1 MQTNCCA
8 SRVRRPVPSAYL
20 QSALPRA
27 KEDTLQVVRKVTF
40 RRFVLLLLSLTSC
53 GSALA
58 NSQGKLH
65 GRVLDPLGAA
75 VPNAHVTLME
85 DSRQIAS
92 TTTNPEGLYEIA
104 VLDAGR
110 YIVHVEAP
118 GFEKQDSSPL
128 FVRAAETLNLDVSL
142 QIGSISQKI
151 VVSAT
156 GSETPDAQV
165 GASVSVID
173 HNQLEDLNKVDA
185 LEALRSVPG
194 IQVLQAGRRGGTTSV
209 SILGGSVASNNYNKV
224 LLDGIPMNDIGG
236 SLEFANI
243 STAGVENIEVFRGG
257 NSVLYGT
264 DALAGVI
271 NITTPRGTTATPEVT
286 YAVDGGN
293 FGTYQNDVSLSGAFH
308 QFDYFS
314 EFSRFDTKNGLPNDA
329 FHNGTYAGN
338 FGWALSGSTQVRVT
352 LRHTTVD
359 LGDPNALDFYGV
371 PDSSS
376 QKEQDTYWGVTLQ
389 NQTAEHWHN
398 LVRFAS
404 TQLNFQFVTP
414 SPSGTP
420 FDGNFLG
427 DTVTIRGA
435 NGYTVTGQ
443 AILDFAGT
451 YPQTFNSRTARRS
464 FYAQSDYD
472 FRSNLTAIF
481 GFRYENEDG
490 FTNSQGTPSPVNRN
504 NFGFFAEGHGNVSR
518 RFYATA
524 GVGLDD
530 NAVFGIAATPR
541 VSLAYYLRQPSADTF
556 FSDTKLNFNF
566 GKGIKEPTIFD
577 AGSSLFSALSQLP
590 QGSVLISRF
599 GISPIGPERS
609 TTFDFGV
616 TQALWNRRARLG
628 INFFRSQFYDLT
640 EFLSSSALPLL
651 GFPQDVVSAVAAT
664 GPGGATVNSSSYRA
678 NGAAVQL
685 EVDPGHGWRV
695 GGNYTYLDPVVTQ
708 SFASTPFFNPEF
720 PGIPIGLESA
730 LVGSRPFGMAPHSG
744 SLYVDYQR
752 RRFGGELSGYFV
764 TRQDDSTFLS
774 DVFFGTSM
782 LLPNRDLNAGYQK
795 IDLSG
800 RYTVNPGVTLFASIE
815 NLLNE
820 RYTAAFGFPSLPLT
834 FRAGIKFRIGRDSW
848 KW

>member
-1 MQTNCCA
+1 MYA
-8 SRVRRPVPSAYL
+8 VR
-20 QSALPRA
+20 
-27 KEDTLQVVRKVTF
+27 QVSL
-40 RRFVLLLLSLTSC
+40 RRFVFLLLFPIVC
-53 GSALA
+53 ISALA

-65 GRVLDPLGAA
+65 GRVVDPLGAA
-75 VPNAHVTLME
+75 VPNAHVTLMK
-85 DSRQIAS
+85 DGRQITS
-92 TTTNPEGLYEIA
+92 TATDHEGLYEI
-104 VLDAGR
+104 VLPEAGR
-110 YIVHVEAP
+110 YTVHVEAS
-118 GFEKQDSSPL
+118 GFEKQDSSPV
-128 FVRAAETLNLDVSL
+128 FVGANGTVNVDLPL

-156 GSETPDAQV
+156 GSEIPDAQV

-173 HNQLEDLNKVDA
+173 QSQLQDLNKVDVV
-185 LEALRSVPG
+185 EALRTLPG
-194 IQVLQAGRRGGTTSV
+194 IQVLQSGRRGGTASV
-209 SILGGSVASNNYNKV
+209 SILGGSIASNNYNKV

-236 SLEFANI
+236 SLEFASI
-243 STAGVENIEVFRGG
+243 STTGVENIEVFRGG

-271 NITTPRGTTATPEVT
+271 NITSPRGTSATPEIT

-293 FGTYQNDVSLSGAFH
+293 FETYQNDVSLSGAFH

-314 EFSRFDTKNGLPNDA
+314 QFSRFDTQNGLPNNA

-338 FGWALSGSTQVRVT
+338 LGWAVNGSTEVRFT
-352 LRHTTVD
+352 LRRTAVD

-389 NQTAEHWHN
+389 NQSAEHWHN
-398 LVRFAS
+398 LARFAS
-404 TQLNFQFVTP
+404 TQLNFQFDTP
-414 SPSGTP
+414 SPSGMP

-427 DTVTIRGA
+427 NTVTINGA
-435 NGYTVTGQ
+435 NGYSVTGQ
-443 AILDFAGT
+443 GILDFAGT
-451 YPQTFNSRTARRS
+451 YPQTFRSSTARRS

-472 FRSNLTAIF
+472 FRPDLAAIF
-481 GFRYENEDG
+481 GFRYENENG
-490 FTNSQGTPSPVNRN
+490 FTNSQGTLSPVNRN
-504 NFGFFAEGHGNVSR
+504 NLSFFAEGHGDVFHR
-518 RFYATA
+518 LYATA
-524 GVGLDD
+524 GIGLDH
-530 NAVFGIAATPR
+530 NAVFGFAATPR
-541 VSLAYYLRQPSADTF
+541 VSLAYYLRQPSAGAF

-577 AGSSLFSALSQLP
+577 AGSSLFSLLSQLP
-590 QGSVLISRF
+590 QGSLLISRF

-616 TQALWNRRARLG
+616 TQSLWNRRARLG
-628 INFFRSQFYDLT
+628 INFFRSRFYDLT

-685 EVDPGHGWRV
+685 EIDPSHGWRV

-708 SFASTPFFNPEF
+708 SFASAPFFNPAF

-744 SLYVDYQR
+744 SLYLDYQR
-752 RRFGGELSGYFV
+752 RRFGAELSGYFV

-774 DVFFGTSM
+774 DAFFGTSM
-782 LLPNRDLNAGYQK
+782 LLPNHDVNAGYQK

-800 RYTVNPGVTLFASIE
+800 RYTVNPGVTLFAGIE

-820 RYTAAFGFPSLPLT
+820 RYTAAFGFASLPLT
-834 FRAGIKFRIGRDSW
+834 FRAGIKFRIVRDAW
-848 KW
+848 KWL

>member
-1 MQTNCCA
+1 
-8 SRVRRPVPSAYL
+8 V
-20 QSALPRA
+20 
-27 KEDTLQVVRKVTF
+27 QVVRKVTL

-75 VPNAHVTLME
+75 VANAHVNLME

-118 GFEKQDSSPL
+118 GFEKQDSSPVFL
-128 FVRAAETLNLDVSL
+128 RAAETLNLDVSL

-165 GASVSVID
+165 GASVAVID
-173 HNQLEDLNKVDA
+173 PSELQDLNKVDV
-185 LEALRSVPG
+185 LEALRTVPG
-194 IQVLQAGRRGGTTSV
+194 IQVLQSGRRGGTS
-209 SILGGSVASNNYNKV
+209 SISIGGGPLASSAFNKV
-224 LLDGIPMNDIGG
+224 LVDGIPINDIGG

-243 STAGVENIEVFRGG
+243 STAGVGNIEVFRGG

-271 NITTPRGTTATPEVT
+271 NITTPHGSTTTPEVT
-286 YAVDGGN
+286 YFGDAGN
-293 FGTYQNDVSLSGAFH
+293 FGTYQNDVSLAGAFH

-314 EFSRFDTKNGLPNDA
+314 EFSRFDTQNGLPNDA

-338 FGWALSGSTQVRVT
+338 FGWEVNGSTEVRFTV
-352 LRHTTVD
+352 RHTTID
-359 LGDPNALDFYGV
+359 LGDPNALDFYGL

-389 NQTAEHWHN
+389 NQTAEHWRN
-398 LVRFAS
+398 LLRLAS

-414 SPSGTP
+414 APSGTP

-427 DTVTIRGA
+427 NPVTIRGA

-443 AILDFAGT
+443 AILDFGGT
-451 YPQTFNSRTARRS
+451 YPQTSDSTTTRRS
-464 FYAQSDYD
+464 LYVQSNYD
-472 FRSNLTAIF
+472 FRSNLAGIF
-481 GFRYENEDG
+481 GFRYENENGDTE
-490 FTNSQGTPSPVNRN
+490 FQGTRSPANRN
-504 NFGFFAEGHGNVSR
+504 NVSFFAEGHGNLFH

-530 NAVFGIAATPR
+530 NAVFGFAATPR
-541 VSLAYYLRQPSADTF
+541 VSLAYYLRQPTAGAF
-556 FSDTKLNFNF
+556 LADTKLTFNF
-566 GKGIKEPTIFD
+566 GKGVKEPTIFD
-577 AGSSLFSALSQLP
+577 AGSSLFSVLSQLP
-590 QGSVLISRF
+590 QGPALIREF
-599 GISPIGPERS
+599 GISAIGPERS

-616 TQALWNRRARLG
+616 MQSLWSRRARLG
-628 INFFRSQFYDLT
+628 INLFRNQFYDLT
-640 EFLSSSALPLL
+640 EFLPSSALPLL
-651 GFPQDVVSAVAAT
+651 GLPQEVVDTVAAS
-664 GPGGATVNSSSYRA
+664 GPGGAIVNSSSYHA
-678 NGAAVQL
+678 LGAGVQL
-685 EVDPGHGWRV
+685 EIDPGHGWRV
-695 GGNYTYLDPVVTQ
+695 GGSYTYVDAIVTRAF
-708 SFASTPFFNPEF
+708 SSTPFFNPAF
-720 PGIPIGLESA
+720 PGILIGLDSA
-730 LVGSRPFGMAPHSG
+730 LVGNRPFGIAPHSG
-744 SLYVDYQR
+744 NLYVDYQR
-752 RRFGGELSGYFV
+752 RRFGAEMSGYFV
-764 TRQDDSTFLS
+764 ARQDDSTFLS
-774 DVFFGTSM
+774 DALFGASM
-782 LLPNRDLNAGYQK
+782 LLPNQNLNPGYRK

-800 RYTVNPGVTLFASIE
+800 RYTINPALTFFAGIE

-820 RYTAAFGFPSLPLT
+820 HYAAPLGFPALPLT